1 MQWLLIP
8 RWAGPWAR
16 CGLLGELR
24 PSFRSP
30 QESHSLAR
38 KRDLDIMITTGSVS
52 VYVKSAVG
60 TEGKTTFSIW
70 FEEAGMRER

>member
-24 PSFRSP
+24 PSVCP

-38 KRDLDIMITTGSVS
+38 KMDLDIMIMTGSVS

-60 TEGKTTFSIW
+60 AEGKTTFSIW
-70 FEEAGMRER
+70 FEEAGMRGR